1 MTLLRPLSLPSDLW
15 RARVSIAADT
25 FRLILLADTYVP
37 DMVNHSRRT
46 SFTAHELATGGG
58 YTQGGSVVTLSETI
72 TTPTQL
78 VDIILGGATLGGSAN
93 TARYAAWFKWTG
105 TAANDIFIA
114 LLDFG
119 RNQTGPFIVPNQK
132 ISIFQ

>member
-1 MTLLRPLSLPSDLW
+1 VT
-15 RARVSIAADT
+15 
-25 FRLILLADTYVP
+25 
-37 DMVNHSRRT
+37 HSRRT
-46 SFTAHELATGGG
+46 AFTAHELATGGG